1 MKNHIVKNLL
11 LGIFLLVLKVSFSQP
26 GSQVQLVTEPR
37 DRAYDRVHINDL
49 KPIPYSYLRESDV
62 FWEKRVWTSIDFREK
77 MNQFFL
83 FPANSP
89 RQVEKLYASSMGCYA
104 KWRYY
109 CLRCNG
115 KL

>member
-77 MNQFFL
+77 MNQFFY
-83 FPANSP
+83 FPQTP
-89 RQVEKLYASSMGCYA
+89 QG
-104 KWRYY
+104 KWRSFMQVVWDAM
-109 CLRCNG
+109 LNG
-115 KL
+115 DITA